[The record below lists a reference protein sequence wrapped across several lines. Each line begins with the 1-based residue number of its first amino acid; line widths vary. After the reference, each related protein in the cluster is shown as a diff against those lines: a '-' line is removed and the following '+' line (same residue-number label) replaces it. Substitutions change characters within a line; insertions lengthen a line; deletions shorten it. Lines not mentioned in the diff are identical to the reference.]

1 MEEGALRL
9 LEAQVESWRRRVKDE
24 DERKTYDE
32 VFDHATLFVLQR
44 LISNGTI
51 DTLDYPVA
59 TGKEGNV
66 FRATSRAGGR
76 AVKIYRV
83 STSTF
88 RSLSRYIRG
97 DPRFLR
103 VGGSRRKLI
112 FAWATKE
119 FKNLTRMRRYRLRV
133 PRPYVVRDNVL
144 VMGYLG
150 SKTRP
155 APELRHVR
163 VDDPQRLLHLLLLDL
178 RRMHQA
184 GLVHGDLSE
193 FNLLFWRGLPYII
206 DVGQA
211 VPLGHPRAEEWFRR
225 DMKNLARYLRSLD
238 LDITAEEL
246 GRQVREA

>member
-1 MEEGALRL
+1 MEATLRR
-9 LEAQVESWRRRVKDE
+9 LETQVEAWRKRVKDAN
-24 DERKTYDE
+24 ERKTYDE

-44 LISNGTI
+44 LISNGVI
-51 DTLDYPVA
+51 ETLDYPVA

-66 FRATSRAGGR
+66 FRATSRHGGR

-88 RSLSRYIRG
+88 RGLSRYIEG

-103 VGGSRRKLI
+103 VGGNRRKLI

-119 FKNLTRMRRYRLRV
+119 FKNLTRMRQFHVRV
-133 PRPYVVRDNVL
+133 PAPIAVRDNVL

-163 VDDPQRLLHLLLLDL
+163 VEDPERLLHLLLLDL
-178 RRMHQA
+178 KRLHRS

-193 FNLLFWRGLPYII
+193 YNLLLGRGLPYII

-211 VPLGHPRAEEWFRR
+211 VPLAHPQAEEWFLR
-225 DMKNLARYLRSLD
+225 DMRNLAHYLRSLG
-238 LDITAEEL
+238 LDIDEEEL
-246 GRQVREA
+246 GRRARGG